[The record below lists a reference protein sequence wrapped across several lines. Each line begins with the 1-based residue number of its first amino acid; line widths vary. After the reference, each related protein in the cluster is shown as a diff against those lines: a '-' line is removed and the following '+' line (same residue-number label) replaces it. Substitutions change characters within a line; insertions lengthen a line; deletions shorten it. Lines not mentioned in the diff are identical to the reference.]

1 VRKLTQLETSAGKL
15 TFTLLA
21 GVLSL
26 SSITHGAE
34 AKGDL
39 NFNYNIDTSLIYY
52 DRFDPADA
60 ISQLYGNDQL
70 QPLNRKWTRRPG
82 LERIRF
88 DFSWRYFAQSSFD
101 LSLRP
106 DAAMDR
112 FDPFFSKA
120 REIDTRAG
128 DSYRSRPT
136 ISLLDLYALHINT
149 SDNFTVSL
157 GVFDRLEP
165 SRATFRSLLDF
176 GLDVQMPRKFS
187 ALKFRLDVSPLPI
200 QGLNSAQ
207 TPRYVIT
214 GFVFEGRDDRNE
226 RLAPQHQPT
235 DFGPS
240 AMDPYLGT
248 AITLDSIQNDKW
260 QFNAMI
266 GNLDSQSSIGTINE
280 TFASISAIW
289 KGKAL
294 GLDSRVSYWGKWSK
308 ERWNSQEPALPE
320 LEQLSHGFSG
330 IHKINDTQ
338 EVFWGMEYG
347 VSERL
352 EDEVE
357 NAVVSY
363 RGEKLDLGLKM
374 SLPGRVSIET
384 MLSTERRQKK
394 QGELSVGAFAFNDQD
409 NRSRLTRLGIR
420 MSYDIH

>member
-1 VRKLTQLETSAGKL
+1 
-15 TFTLLA
+15 
-21 GVLSL
+21 
-26 SSITHGAE
+26 
-34 AKGDL
+34 
-39 NFNYNIDTSLIYY
+39 
-52 DRFDPADA
+52 
-60 ISQLYGNDQL
+60 
-70 QPLNRKWTRRPG
+70 
-82 LERIRF
+82 
-88 DFSWRYFAQSSFD
+88 
-101 LSLRP
+101 
-106 DAAMDR
+106 
-112 FDPFFSKA
+112 
-120 REIDTRAG
+120 
-128 DSYRSRPT
+128 
-136 ISLLDLYALHINT
+136 
-149 SDNFTVSL
+149 
-157 GVFDRLEP
+157 
-165 SRATFRSLLDF
+165 
-176 GLDVQMPRKFS
+176 
-187 ALKFRLDVSPLPI
+187 
-200 QGLNSAQ
+200 
-207 TPRYVIT
+207 
-214 GFVFEGRDDRNE
+214 
-226 RLAPQHQPT
+226 
-235 DFGPS
+235 
-240 AMDPYLGT
+240 MDPYLGT